1 MCQSSPSW
9 RRSCGTACASASSS
23 LTSSAARSRWAVSS
37 SRSTGRSA
45 TTDLSSASSESC
57 RPVKPC
63 SAYQA
68 SSCSTSVSVSG
79 SSALLTSATAD
90 RSDHSVSYA
99 KSTLTSYV
107 TRVLSSSMAGMTNDT
122 SAGAELGAGLLFAI
136 ASATAFGL
144 SGSLARGLLD
154 VGWSAGAVVL
164 VRLSLGALVVAP
176 LAVRALRGR
185 WGALRRHIGFIVL
198 FGALPVAGA
207 QFGYFSAVQRMDVG
221 PALLIEYTAPAAVV
235 LWLWL
240 RHGER
245 PRTQTVT
252 GAALAAVGLVLVLDL
267 LSGSDLAPLG
277 VFWALFAMVGA
288 ASYFV
293 LAATER
299 AGLPPVALAGAG
311 LTAGALVLAVLG
323 VVGLLPMD
331 ATTASPSYAVGD
343 VAWWLPLVGLGVVTA
358 GLAYCTGIA
367 ASRRL
372 GSRLSSFVA
381 LLEVVAGV
389 TFAWLLLDQLP
400 GPLQLAGGALIV
412 AGVIVV
418 QLGERPA
425 APRPATI
432 ATLKPVTDG

>member
-1 MCQSSPSW
+1 
-9 RRSCGTACASASSS
+9 
-23 LTSSAARSRWAVSS
+23 
-37 SRSTGRSA
+37 
-45 TTDLSSASSESC
+45 
-57 RPVKPC
+57 
-63 SAYQA
+63 
-68 SSCSTSVSVSG
+68 
-79 SSALLTSATAD
+79 
-90 RSDHSVSYA
+90 
-99 KSTLTSYV
+99 
-107 TRVLSSSMAGMTNDT
+107 MAGMTNDT
-122 SAGAELGAGLLFAI
+122 RAGTDLTAGLLFAV

-154 VGWSAGAVVL
+154 AGWSAGAVVL
-164 VRLSLGALVVAP
+164 VRLTIGALVVAP
-176 LAVRALRGR
+176 FAIRALRGR
-185 WGALRRHIGFIVL
+185 WGALRRNLPFLLL

-245 PRTQTVT
+245 PGPLTVA
-252 GAALAAVGLVLVLDL
+252 GAGLAALGLVLVLDL
-267 LSGSDLAPLG
+267 LSGADLAPLG

-293 LAATER
+293 LAAKER
-299 AGLPPVALAGAG
+299 EGLPPVALAGAG
-311 LTAGALVLAVLG
+311 LLSGALVLAVLG
-323 VVGLLPMD
+323 VVGLLPME
-331 ATTASPSYAVGD
+331 ANTTTPAYAGNT
-343 VAWWLPLVGLGVVTA
+343 VAWWLPLLGLGVVTA
-358 GLAYCTGIA
+358 GFAYCMGIA

-418 QLGERPA
+418 KLGERPP
-425 APRPATI
+425 APRRA
-432 ATLKPVTDG
+432 PVTLQPVTES